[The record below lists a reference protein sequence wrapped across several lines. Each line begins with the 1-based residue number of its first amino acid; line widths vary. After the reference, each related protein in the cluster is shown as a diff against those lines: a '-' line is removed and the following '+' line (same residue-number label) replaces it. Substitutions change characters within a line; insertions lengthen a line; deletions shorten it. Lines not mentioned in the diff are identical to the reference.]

1 MEATMAHGPHRPRV
15 GELWSLT
22 GSIVVAPAGEM
33 ITIPTGT
40 PFTVLSR
47 YQGTVGWESWVL
59 FGNGIAGSVSD
70 HCTLITRISDAA
82 R

>member
-1 MEATMAHGPHRPRV
+1 MASGRIHPHI
-15 GELWSLT
+15 GELWRLT
-22 GSIVVAPAGEM
+22 GSIVVAPRGEM
-33 ITIPTGT
+33 ITIPAGA

-47 YQGTVGWESWVL
+47 HEGSIGWESWVL

-82 R
+82 G

>member
-1 MEATMAHGPHRPRV
+1 
-15 GELWSLT
+15 
-22 GSIVVAPAGEM
+22 M
-33 ITIPTGT
+33 IRIPTGT

-47 YQGTVGWESWVL
+47 HEGGVGWESWVL

-70 HCTLITRISDAA
+70 HCTLITRIPDAA

>member
-15 GELWSLT
+15 GELWRLT
-22 GSIVVAPAGEM
+22 GSIVVAPRGEM
-33 ITIPTGT
+33 ITIPEGT

-47 YQGTVGWESWVL
+47 HEGSIGPESWVL

-70 HCTLITRISDAA
+70 HCTLITRIHDAA